1 VSNVDNNL
9 TERQSLFRAVV
20 VPLVVALLVAGA
32 LYGAARARQSRQPKP
47 KPTRAEI
54 QTQTGVP
61 VEVGSVRRTDVV
73 ETVEVTGSI
82 SALSVVTLSAKVPGK
97 VAYVAVRPGDPV
109 SAGQVVVRLDDSDAV
124 SSVRQAESSLSQAM
138 TAVRTARAGVEVA
151 KAALQQ
157 AEARRSQAETALRIQ
172 ETQSSTGV
180 EQAKAALAS
189 AQARL
194 EMLRKGARE
203 QERLSAQNAVAQ
215 AKANMDNAAS
225 NLRRIQQLFKE
236 GAVAESQLDQA
247 QTQYEVARAA
257 YNTAVQQASLVQE
270 GPRTEE
276 IRQAEAAVAQAEEA
290 LRMAQA
296 AAAQTEVRR
305 EDVRTAR
312 AGVVQARANLLQA
325 QDQVNRAEDGV
336 RQAKAALA
344 IARENLANMSI
355 ASPISGWVS
364 KRMTEPGQVAN
375 PGVPLMEIVDLGTVY
390 FEAKVSETEI
400 GKVRVGQPVSVSVD
414 AYSGE
419 TFRGTVARIYPS
431 ASTSERSFGV
441 RVTIPNP
448 GQRLRPGMFAR
459 GKIEVARHRNLLVV
473 PVESLVERGGETMVF
488 KVVGNTAKA
497 VVVNTKGET
506 DSLVKLAEPC
516 ELEEGDKVV
525 VSGQSGLEDGSR
537 VLVFKR

>member
-1 VSNVDNNL
+1 
-9 TERQSLFRAVV
+9 
-20 VPLVVALLVAGA
+20 
-32 LYGAARARQSRQPKP
+32 
-47 KPTRAEI
+47 
-54 QTQTGVP
+54 
-61 VEVGSVRRTDVV
+61 
-73 ETVEVTGSI
+73 
-82 SALSVVTLSAKVPGK
+82 
-97 VAYVAVRPGDPV
+97 
-109 SAGQVVVRLDDSDAV
+109 
-124 SSVRQAESSLSQAM
+124 
-138 TAVRTARAGVEVA
+138 
-151 KAALQQ
+151 
-157 AEARRSQAETALRIQ
+157 
-172 ETQSSTGV
+172 
-180 EQAKAALAS
+180 QAKAALAS

-194 EMLRKGARE
+194 DMLRKGARE

-215 AKANMDNAAS
+215 AKANMDNAAA

-257 YNTAVQQASLVQE
+257 YDTAVQQASLVQE

-276 IRQAEAAVAQAEEA
+276 IRAAEAAVDQAKEA

-312 AGVVQARANLLQA
+312 AGVAQARANLLQA

-336 RQAKAALA
+336 RQARAALA
-344 IARENLANMSI
+344 IAKENLANMSI
-355 ASPISGWVS
+355 VSPISGWVS

-400 GKVRVGQPVSVSVD
+400 GMVRVGQPVSVSVD
-414 AYSGE
+414 AYRGE

-441 RVTIPNP
+441 RITIPNP

-459 GKIEVARHRNLLVV
+459 GKIEVARYRNLLVV
-473 PVESLVERGGETMVF
+473 PVESLVERGGKSVVF

-497 VVVNTKGET
+497 VVVNAKGET

-516 ELEEGDKVV
+516 DLKEGDKVV

-537 VLVFKR
+537 VFVFKR